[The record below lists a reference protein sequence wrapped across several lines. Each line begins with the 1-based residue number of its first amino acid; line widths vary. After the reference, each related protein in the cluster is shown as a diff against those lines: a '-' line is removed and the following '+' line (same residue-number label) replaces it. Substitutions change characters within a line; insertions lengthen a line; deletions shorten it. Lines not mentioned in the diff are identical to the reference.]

1 MANVPDFAELEQRF
15 QIAIQ
20 VNQLSPKTFRN
31 YISALGRICL
41 HFGKTPEYITQS
53 ELDYYLADLNQNR
66 SGTSKARLKMCV
78 FGLRFYFN
86 KILRIPSNLVFPSI
100 IQRRSLPVV
109 FSRSDCKKL
118 FFVTK
123 NLKHRAIL
131 TLTYSAGLRIS
142 EVCKLQ
148 LHDIDFDRMTITV
161 RQGKGGKDRCIPLAE
176 LMKKGLLRYIDFFH
190 PTSYLFFGMNS
201 KTDQYWVKSI
211 QNILKKAIRLSG
223 IQKPGASVHTLRHS
237 FATHLLENGTNIVK
251 IQQLMGHSNIQ
262 TTMIYTRLV
271 NTSFGKVVS
280 PIDSLYQS

>member
-1 MANVPDFAELEQRF
+1 VPGFTELEQRF

-20 VNQLSPKTFRN
+20 VNQLSPKTFKN

-41 HFGKTPEYITQS
+41 HFGKTPESISQFELDSYLS
-53 ELDYYLADLNQNR
+53 ELYL
-66 SGTSKARLKMCV
+66 SSTGSSKAVLKMCV
-78 FGLRFYFN
+78 FGLRFYFS
-86 KILRIPSNLVFPSI
+86 KILRTPSHLVFPSI
-100 IQRRSLPVV
+100 IQRSSLPEV

-131 TLTYSAGLRIS
+131 TLTYSAGLRVS
-142 EVCKLQ
+142 EVCNLQ
-148 LHDIDFDRMTITV
+148 LHNIDFDRMTITV

-176 LMKKGLLRYIDFFH
+176 LMKKGLFQYIDFYN
-190 PTSYLFFGMNS
+190 PTNYLFYGMNS
-201 KTDQYWVKSI
+201 KTDPYSVKSI
-211 QNILKKAIRLSG
+211 QNILKKAIKLSG

-271 NTSFGKVVS
+271 NTSFGKVIS
-280 PIDSLYQS
+280 PLDSLYQS